1 MEMKFIQTLEIF
13 EELFY
18 PTFYSYKIKIG
29 EKEQYVLTTFAHYDE
44 ENDTDYFYNAYIS
57 KDIHKKLKK
66 GKKEIREI
74 FKKSIKENFFTMDSP
89 ENTEIIKPVN
99 LNIEIEEVLP
109 DAGLYVSKVDG
120 EYQIIDFEEI
130 KKSFNLNEVN
140 LKNNLFETKPKIEEQ
155 IKSLVESGNSHK
167 GVVIAFG
174 NDKETFVLNVIG
186 KLMSVT
192 GDLFR
197 KVSDNQL
204 KLEVLSPFKS
214 SFGISM
220 NISSNSG
227 LNLESDNDEINKFMM
242 LLNMVSNTELFNEEL
257 IALYQKTEREK
268 LSSLLKLI
276 TENKIEMNTAYFKYD
291 ENKKELSNLQTNKIT
306 VENAEYFMDK
316 ISEEKKETETHKIS
330 QANLYKIDIH
340 KNEFG
345 LTNIQTGEDI
355 KGSINS
361 GIDKGETFNVPST
374 VKVTIKKTIEKNEFT
389 QIENIKYSLESIKK
403 NEDNSTKEK
412 N

>member
-18 PTFYSYKIKIG
+18 PTFYSYKVKIG

-57 KDIHKKLKK
+57 KDTHKKLKK
-66 GKKEIREI
+66 GKKEIRKI
-74 FKKSIKENFFTMDSP
+74 FKKSIKENFFTNKSP
-89 ENTEIIKPVN
+89 ENMRIIKPIN

-130 KKSFNLNEVN
+130 KKSFNLNEVD
-140 LKNNLFETKPKIEEQ
+140 LKENLFVTKPKIEEQ
-155 IKSLVESGNSHK
+155 IKNLVESGSSHK

-174 NDKETFVLNVIG
+174 NDNVTFVLNVIG

-227 LNLESDNDEINKFMM
+227 LDLEGENDEINKFMM

-276 TENKIEMNTAYFKYD
+276 AENKVEMNTAYFKYD
-291 ENKKELSNLQTNKIT
+291 ENNKELSNLQTNKIT

-316 ISEEKKETETHKIS
+316 ISEEKKEVETHNIS
-330 QANLYKIDIH
+330 LANLYKIDIH

-361 GIDKGETFNVPST
+361 DIDKKETFNVPSII
-374 VKVTIKKTIEKNEFT
+374 KVTIKKTIEKNEFT
-389 QIENIKYSLESIKK
+389 QIENIRYSLESIEKIEDDSTKKK
-403 NEDNSTKEK
+403 N
-412 N
+412 

>member
-18 PTFYSYKIKIG
+18 PTFYSYKVKIG

-57 KDIHKKLKK
+57 KDTHKKLKK
-66 GKKEIREI
+66 GKKEIRKI
-74 FKKSIKENFFTMDSP
+74 FKKSIKENFFTNKSP
-89 ENTEIIKPVN
+89 ENMRIIKPIN

-130 KKSFNLNEVN
+130 KKSFNLNEVD
-140 LKNNLFETKPKIEEQ
+140 LKENLFVTKPKIEEQ
-155 IKSLVESGNSHK
+155 IKNLVESGSSHK

-174 NDKETFVLNVIG
+174 NDNETFVLNVIG

-227 LNLESDNDEINKFMM
+227 LDLEGENDEINKFMM

-276 TENKIEMNTAYFKYD
+276 AENKVEMNTAYFKYD
-291 ENKKELSNLQTNKIT
+291 ENNKELSNLQTNKIT

-316 ISEEKKETETHKIS
+316 ISEEKKEVETHNIS
-330 QANLYKIDIH
+330 LANLYKIDIH

-361 GIDKGETFNVPST
+361 DIDKKETFNVPSII
-374 VKVTIKKTIEKNEFT
+374 KVTIKKTIEKNEFT
-389 QIENIKYSLESIKK
+389 QIENIRYSLESIEKIEDDSTKKK
-403 NEDNSTKEK
+403 N
-412 N
+412 

>member
-1 MEMKFIQTLEIF
+1 MKFIQTLEIF

-18 PTFYSYKIKIG
+18 PTFYSYKVKIG

-57 KDIHKKLKK
+57 KDTHKKLKK
-66 GKKEIREI
+66 GKKEIRKI
-74 FKKSIKENFFTMDSP
+74 FKKSIKENFFTNKSP
-89 ENTEIIKPVN
+89 ENMRIIKPIN

-130 KKSFNLNEVN
+130 KKSFNLNEVD
-140 LKNNLFETKPKIEEQ
+140 LKENLFVTKPKIEEQ
-155 IKSLVESGNSHK
+155 IKNLVESGSSHK

-174 NDKETFVLNVIG
+174 NDNETFVLNVIG

-227 LNLESDNDEINKFMM
+227 LDLEGENDEINKFMM

-276 TENKIEMNTAYFKYD
+276 AENKVEMNTAYFKYD
-291 ENKKELSNLQTNKIT
+291 ENNKELSNLQTNKIT

-316 ISEEKKETETHKIS
+316 ISEEKKEVETHNIS
-330 QANLYKIDIH
+330 LANLYKIDIH

-361 GIDKGETFNVPST
+361 DIDKKETFNVPSII
-374 VKVTIKKTIEKNEFT
+374 KVTIKKTIEKNEFT
-389 QIENIKYSLESIKK
+389 QIENIRYSLESIEKIEDDSTKKK
-403 NEDNSTKEK
+403 N
-412 N
+412 

>member
-18 PTFYSYKIKIG
+18 PTFYSYKVKIG

-57 KDIHKKLKK
+57 KDTHKKLKK
-66 GKKEIREI
+66 GKKEIRKI
-74 FKKSIKENFFTMDSP
+74 FKKSIKENFFTNKSP
-89 ENTEIIKPVN
+89 ENMRIIKPIN

-130 KKSFNLNEVN
+130 KKSFNLNEVD
-140 LKNNLFETKPKIEEQ
+140 LKENLFVTKPKIEEQ
-155 IKSLVESGNSHK
+155 IKNLVESGSSHK

-174 NDKETFVLNVIG
+174 NDNETFVLNVIG

-227 LNLESDNDEINKFMM
+227 LDLEGENDEINKFMM

-276 TENKIEMNTAYFKYD
+276 AENKVEMNTAYFKYD
-291 ENKKELSNLQTNKIT
+291 ENNKELSNLQTNKIT

-316 ISEEKKETETHKIS
+316 ISEEKKEVETHNIS
-330 QANLYKIDIH
+330 LANLYKIDIH

-361 GIDKGETFNVPST
+361 DIDKKETFNVPSII
-374 VKVTIKKTIEKNEFT
+374 KVTIKKIIEKNEFT
-389 QIENIKYSLESIKK
+389 QIENIRYSLESIEKIEDDSTKKK
-403 NEDNSTKEK
+403 N
-412 N
+412 

>member
-18 PTFYSYKIKIG
+18 PTFYSYKVEIG

-57 KDIHKKLKK
+57 KDTHKKLKN

-74 FKKSIKENFFTMDSP
+74 FKKSIKENFFTKNSP
-89 ENTEIIKPVN
+89 ENMEIIEPIN

-130 KKSFNLNEVN
+130 KKSFNLNEVD
-140 LKNNLFETKPKIEEQ
+140 LKNNLFETKPKIKEQ
-155 IKSLVESGNSHK
+155 IKNLVESGSSHK
-167 GVVIAFG
+167 GVVITFG

-186 KLMSVT
+186 KLMSTT

-220 NISSNSG
+220 NVSSNSG
-227 LNLESDNDEINKFMM
+227 LNLESENDEINKFMM

-257 IALYQKTEREK
+257 IALYQKTERKK

-316 ISEEKKETETHKIS
+316 ISEEKKEVETHKIS

-345 LTNIQTGEDI
+345 LTNTQTGEDI
-355 KGSINS
+355 KGTINS
-361 GIDKGETFNVPST
+361 SIDGGETFNVPST

-389 QIENIKYSLESIKK
+389 QSENISYNLTSIEES
-403 NEDNSTKEK
+403 EDDSTKEK